1 MFSKLFSRKKEV
13 QPTQLLA
20 PLTGKA
26 VHLEEVPD
34 PVFSQKIAGDGLA
47 IDPTEG
53 VLVAPVDAK
62 VVHLFNTGHAI
73 GLQTA
78 NGAEILMHIGIDTVN
93 LNGEGF
99 SAKVTTGQDVKA
111 GQTLIEFDL
120 DIIKNA
126 GYPVITPII
135 ITNSD
140 AVESMKQFVGA
151 SVTRGQEKVLEVTL
165 KA

>member
-13 QPTQLLA
+13 QPTLLLA

-26 VHLEEVPD
+26 VNLEEVPD

-78 NGAEILMHIGIDTVN
+78 DGAEILMHIGIDTVN

-111 GQTLIEFDL
+111 GDTLIEFDL
-120 DIIKNA
+120 DIIKKA
-126 GYPVITPII
+126 GYPAITPII